1 MKKVILIGITVC
13 MLVVLTACGEDANKV
28 SDTIIDMNDNVSE
41 AEDVLGDYK
50 ETMDNIDAIGEDVL
64 EDY

>member
-1 MKKVILIGITVC
+1 MKKCVMILISVC
-13 MLVVLTACGEDANKV
+13 MMFVLTACSEAADAV

-50 ETMDNIDAIGEDVL
+50 ENMENVDELGVDIL
-64 EDY
+64 EGN

>member
-1 MKKVILIGITVC
+1 MKRIILVGIIICLMAVF
-13 MLVVLTACGEDANKV
+13 TACGEDANTV

-50 ETMDNIDAIGEDVL
+50 EAMEDVDAVGVDAL
-64 EDY
+64 EGY

>member
-13 MLVVLTACGEDANKV
+13 MLVAFTACGEDANKV

-50 ETMDNIDAIGEDVL
+50 ETMENIDAVGEDVL